1 MSRTS
6 YDVVVVGAGP
16 AGSTVAHLLAR
27 EGVSVLALDRATFP
41 RDKPCGGGLTGRA
54 VRQLPCAVDPVVED
68 RIELVDVRLNFRS
81 RFERRARRP
90 VALMTQRRRLD
101 AFLADRA
108 AEAGADV
115 RDNTK
120 VTEVRERAV
129 VADGRE
135 IDAKAIVVAD
145 GANGARARD
154 LGLGSEVVHGVA
166 LEGNAPYP
174 SDRYRSRMV
183 LELGTIHGG
192 YAWVFPKGDH
202 VNVGVGGLQD
212 EGPRLREHLDQL
224 CAEHA
229 IDPDTLTEVRGH
241 RLPMRRPGNRIA
253 HGSVAL
259 VGDSAGLVDPFS
271 GDGMYEAFVSA
282 RLATAAILD
291 LLAGETRDLEGYGTA
306 VERTLGPLTAA
317 GWGAKAA
324 LDRFPRATFACA
336 RLPITWRAVEKLL
349 LGEIGHPGAAR
360 GAERRA
366 MRLIERL
373 ARRAGDPGAAYRAAS
388 AA

>member
-1 MSRTS
+1 MSRDS

-27 EGVSVLALDRATFP
+27 EGVSVLALDRARFP

-54 VRQLPCAVDPVVED
+54 VRQLPCGVDPVVED

-81 RFERRARRP
+81 RFERHARRP

-108 AEAGADV
+108 AEAGAEV

-135 IDAKAIVVAD
+135 IEAKAIVVAD
-145 GANGARARD
+145 GANGATARD
-154 LGLGSEVVHGVA
+154 LELGTEVVHGVA

-174 SDRYRSRMV
+174 SGRYRSRMV

-202 VNVGVGGLQD
+202 VNVGVGGLPD
-212 EGPRLREHLDQL
+212 EGPRLREHLEEL
-224 CAEHA
+224 CAQHA
-229 IDPDTLTEVRGH
+229 VDPDRLTDVRGH

-253 HGSVAL
+253 RGSVAL
-259 VGDSAGLVDPFS
+259 VGDAAGLVDPFS

-291 LLAGETRDLEGYGTA
+291 LLAGRASGLVGYGTA

-336 RLPITWRAVEKLL
+336 RLPLTWRAVEKLL

-366 MRLIERL
+366 MRLIEAL
-373 ARRAGDPGAAYRAAS
+373 ARRAGDPGAAYRTAS
-388 AA
+388 AT